1 MSMFFYFF
9 KTKSFLFLLVSIF
22 LMGDGDKLSD
32 SNQFKGMWKL
42 DRYESLNAGKW
53 QADSTK
59 IGYSG
64 FILYDGL
71 GHMSVQ
77 ILPANYA
84 EFDSGKELNVL
95 SIEDM
100 KVLADH
106 YHSNFVYF
114 ANYTVHENIIEH
126 TIQSCTEAINIGKV
140 LKREFEFKADTLLLT
155 PITPEG
161 KKSRLRWIKLS
172 GS

>member
-1 MSMFFYFF
+1 MSTLFYFF
-9 KTKSFLFLLVSIF
+9 KTKSFLLLLFPVFMMI
-22 LMGDGDKLSD
+22 DGDKLSD
-32 SNQFKGMWKL
+32 PNQFKGMWKL
-42 DRYESLNAGKW
+42 DRYEVLNAGKW

-77 ILPANYA
+77 ILPANYNS
-84 EFDSGKELNVL
+84 FDLGKDLNSL
-95 SIEDM
+95 SIED
-100 KVLADH
+100 VQILADH
-106 YHSNFVYF
+106 YHLNFVYF
-114 ANYTVHENIIEH
+114 ANYSVHENIVEH
-126 TIQSCTEAINIGKV
+126 TVQSCTEPVNIGKV
-140 LKREFEFKADTLLLT
+140 LKREFEFKGDTLLLT

-161 KKSRLRWIKLS
+161 KKSRLRWIKLP